1 MHSLSGQDHRGCLVA
16 MTAVDER
23 DDLQPR
29 EHAEAG
35 RLDTGWNGGRRNI
48 LLTEGKEH
56 AGTWRNMQEQ
66 GMLD

>member
-1 MHSLSGQDHRGCLVA
+1 